1 MQIHIENAH
10 FVLPPSFSAEA
21 MGRMEQLMQELGRT
35 DIASGAVFGEVSQFL
50 PAPPV
55 TPGAYWPG
63 QGGHYVCTLPAQF
76 GLPERHLIV
85 AADEKTEITWGAH
98 GEEIPGATSQVDG
111 RSNTQALA
119 ANGGKHPAAAW
130 TSAHE
135 ADGHKDFHLPSRF
148 ELFMCWLSAPQLFDK
163 SGWYWSSSQFSRS
176 DAWCQGFEYGYSY
189 LSGKANEL
197 RARPVRWIHL

>member
-10 FVLPPSFSAEA
+10 FALPPSFSAET
-21 MGRMEQLMQELGRT
+21 MGRMEQLMQGLGRT

-55 TPGAYWPG
+55 AQGAHWPG

-85 AADEKTEITWGAH
+85 AADEKTEITWGAY
-98 GEEIPGATSQVDG
+98 GEEAPGAASQVDG
-111 RSNTQALA
+111 RSNTLALA
-119 ANGGKHPAAAW
+119 ANGDKHPAAAW
-130 TSAHE
+130 ASTHE

-148 ELFMCWLSAPQLFDK
+148 ELLMCWLSAPQLFDK
-163 SGWYWSSSQFSRS
+163 SGWYWSSSQYSRCY
-176 DAWCQGFEYGYSY
+176 AWYQDFECGGS
-189 LSGKANEL
+189 SHDGKDGEL